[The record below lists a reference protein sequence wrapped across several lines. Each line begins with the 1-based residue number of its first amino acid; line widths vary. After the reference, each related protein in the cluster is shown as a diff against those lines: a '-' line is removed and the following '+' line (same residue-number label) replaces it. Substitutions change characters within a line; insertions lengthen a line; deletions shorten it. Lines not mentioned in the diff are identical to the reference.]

1 MIYVYKHIIA
11 KKKPKYIYITV
22 VFIYKNKHNTID
34 SIGFII
40 GKQRPLRHQR
50 SASPFK

>member
-1 MIYVYKHIIA
+1 MWCSKKTTFNVYYVSQRNQIQFEDDDHAVYMSFGWL
-11 KKKPKYIYITV
+11 T
-22 VFIYKNKHNTID
+22 
-34 SIGFII
+34 SI